1 MARGGGDRDRE
12 RKRAPKDTGKRIKK
26 KVCVFCKDQVKWV
39 DYKDVNLLRRFMSDR
54 GKIRARRVSGNC
66 RRHQSDAAIAI
77 KTARELA
84 LLPYSQRATS
94 DGGRGGGR
102 GGRGG
107 RDGPSGGSA
116 RFGGPSRGPG
126 PGSGPRP
133 DPTEPPPSG
142 VESAGL
148 SVDVIS
154 DIVAGPD
161 DIVTASDLGAGD
173 EEGTL

>member
-94 DGGRGGGR
+94 EGGRGGGR

-107 RDGPSGGSA
+107 RDGASGGGP

-126 PGSGPRP
+126 PGSGPPP

-142 VESAGL
+142 VESAG
-148 SVDVIS
+148 V
-154 DIVAGPD
+154 GF
-161 DIVTASDLGAGD
+161 GAGD
-173 EEGTL
+173 EVGAISDMIPGADDVGAE